1 MTQQPAHTARL
12 AAAHIETSAIIA
24 NWHIFKAMAPDAEV
38 AGVLK
43 ADAYGAGAPAAGKAL
58 VRAGCQTFF
67 TATTGEAIELRAAI
81 GPAPTIYAL
90 NGPTSDE
97 DARALRDNAIT
108 PAINSLEQAARWKA
122 GAKESQK
129 CALHVDTGMN
139 RLGLQLTDVA
149 AARDALGESVTLFM
163 SHLACASL
171 PSHSLNARQRARFR
185 EASAL
190 FPNARRSLS
199 ATAGAQLGPEF
210 RFDVLRVGM
219 GLFGSADRDDGV
231 ALNNVATVTAPIL
244 QVRDVAEGESMGYGA
259 SVVATHTMRVA
270 IAAVGYA
277 DGFLRSLAGRGYG
290 VVGGA
295 KRPILGRVSMDL
307 VILDITGDSSIRA
320 GDMAEFLGP
329 NAPLDDVAARA
340 GTNSYEI
347 MTTFVATVRRRGS
360 VA

>member
-1 MTQQPAHTARL
+1 MDQASTPARL
-12 AAAHIETSAIIA
+12 ARARIDTGAIAA
-24 NWHIFKAMAPDAEV
+24 NWRVFKTMAPDAEI

-58 VRAGCQTFF
+58 TRAGCTTFF
-67 TATTGEAIELRAAI
+67 TATTGEAIELRATLGA
-81 GPAPTIYAL
+81 GPAIYAL
-90 NGPTSDE
+90 NGPTSDD
-97 DARALRDNAIT
+97 DARRLRESAIT
-108 PAINSLEQAARWKA
+108 PAINSLEQAARWNDA
-122 GAKESQK
+122 P

-149 AARDALGESVTLFM
+149 AARDALPNVTLIM

-171 PSHSLNARQRARFR
+171 PGHSLNARQRARFR

-190 FPNARRSLS
+190 FPDARRSLS

-210 RFDVLRVGM
+210 RFDMLRIGM

-231 ALNNVATVTAPIL
+231 VLNNVATVAAPIL
-244 QVRDVAEGESMGYGA
+244 QVRDVAAGESMGYGA
-259 SVVATHTMRVA
+259 SIVAQAPMRVA
-270 IAAVGYA
+270 VAAVGYA

-307 VILDITGDSSIRA
+307 VILDITADASVRA
-320 GDMAEFLGP
+320 GDEAEFLGAS
-329 NAPLDDVAARA
+329 APLDDVAARA

>member
-1 MTQQPAHTARL
+1 MDPISPRL
-12 AAAHIETSAIIA
+12 ARAHIETSAIIA
-24 NWHIFKAMAPDAEV
+24 NWHVFKALAPDAEI

-58 VRAGCQTFF
+58 VRAGCQSFF
-67 TATTGEAIELRAAI
+67 TATTGEALELRAAL

-90 NGPTSDE
+90 NGPVSDE

-108 PAINSLEQAARWKA
+108 PAINSLEQAQRWN
-122 GAKESQK
+122 GP

-149 AARDALGESVTLFM
+149 AARDALGENVTLFM

-210 RFDVLRVGM
+210 RFDMLRIGM
-219 GLFGSADRDDGV
+219 GLFGSADRDEGV

-244 QVRDVAEGESMGYGA
+244 QVRDVAEGESLGYGA
-259 SVVATHTMRVA
+259 SIVAQHPMRVA

-307 VILDITGDSSIRA
+307 VILDITGDASVRA
-320 GDMAEFLGP
+320 GDAAEFLGP
-329 NAPLDDVAARA
+329 NAPLDDIAARA

-347 MTTFVATVRRRGS
+347 MTTFVATVRRRG
-360 VA
+360 VAL

>member
-1 MTQQPAHTARL
+1 MTQQPAQTARL
-12 AAAHIETSAIIA
+12 AAARIETSAIIA
-24 NWHIFKAMAPDAEV
+24 NWHVFKAMAPDAEV

-58 VRAGCQTFF
+58 TRAGCQTFF

-97 DARALRDNAIT
+97 DARTLRDNAIT
-108 PAINSLEQAARWKA
+108 PAINSLEQAARWRDA
-122 GAKESQK
+122 P

-185 EASAL
+185 ESSAL

-210 RFDVLRVGM
+210 RFDVLRIGM

-231 ALNNVATVTAPIL
+231 TLNNVATVTAPVL

-259 SVVATHTMRVA
+259 SVVARHPMRVA

-307 VILDITGDSSIRA
+307 VILDITGDASIRA

>member
-1 MTQQPAHTARL
+1 MDHASPRL
-12 AAAHIETSAIIA
+12 ARAHIQTSAIIA
-24 NWHIFKAMAPDAEV
+24 NWHVFKALAPDAEI

-58 VRAGCQTFF
+58 ARAGCQSFF
-67 TATTGEAIELRAAI
+67 TATTGEARELRAAL

-97 DARALRDNAIT
+97 DAQRLRDGAIT
-108 PAINSLEQAARWKA
+108 PAINSLEQAARWR
-122 GAKESQK
+122 GAP

-149 AARDALGESVTLFM
+149 AARDALGENVTLFM

-171 PSHSLNARQRARFR
+171 PGHSLNARQRARFR

-199 ATAGAQLGPEF
+199 ATAGAQLGQEF
-210 RFDVLRVGM
+210 RFDMVRIGM
-219 GLFGSADRDDGV
+219 GLFGSADRDEGV
-231 ALNNVATVTAPIL
+231 ALNNIATVTAPIL
-244 QVRDVAEGESMGYGA
+244 QVRDVAEGESLGYGA
-259 SVVATHTMRVA
+259 SVVAQQPMRVA

-307 VILDITGDSSIRA
+307 VILDVTGDGAIRA
-320 GDMAEFLGP
+320 GDDAEFLGP
-329 NAPLDDVAARA
+329 NAPLDDIAARA

-347 MTTFVATVRRRGS
+347 MTTFVATVRRRG
-360 VA
+360 VTL